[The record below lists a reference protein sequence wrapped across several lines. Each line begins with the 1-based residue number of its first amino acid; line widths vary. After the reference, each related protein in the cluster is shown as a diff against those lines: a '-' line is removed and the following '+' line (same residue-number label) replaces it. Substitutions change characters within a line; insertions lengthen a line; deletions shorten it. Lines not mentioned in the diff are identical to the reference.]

1 MKNKEIIVAT
11 SNPHKMDEYTL
22 MLEPLGYRVYSLR
35 DLNIELDVEETGSTF
50 EENSLIKARY
60 IANLLPDKIVISDDS
75 GLEIKA
81 LNGFPGIYSA
91 RFMEGSSYSDKCKE
105 IIKRLK
111 NYDDKTANFTTVI
124 SLVNYSEKE
133 YTFEGKVFGRIVETS
148 HGTNGF
154 GYDPIFYSNEL
165 KKTFGESTSKEKSSV
180 SHRGRALRKLIDFLE
195 SN

>member
-91 RFMEGSSYSDKCKE
+91 RFMEGSSYGDKCKE

-111 NYDDKTANFTTVI
+111 KYDDKTANFTTVI

>member
-154 GYDPIFYSNEL
+154 GYDPIFYSDEL

>member
-154 GYDPIFYSNEL
+154 GYDPVFYSDEL